1 MTRPEAVAEDRLLA
15 FADQLRSAD
24 PREEQRPE
32 QEQVWVTFA
41 VGSELFGLPV
51 DSIRE
56 VAQMPPITHVPGAPP
71 AVTGV
76 VNLRGHSIAVVD
88 LGCLLGFDRP
98 TENSAEH
105 VLVVE
110 HQGRAVGLAV
120 ERVERVVKLLPSRIL
135 APSEEAASGG
145 LANARIQGTWEDG
158 ATPVTLLAPD
168 FLRIDEDRT

>member
-1 MTRPEAVAEDRLLA
+1 MTRPGAVAEDRLLA
-15 FADQLRSAD
+15 FADQLRSTD

-32 QEQVWVTFA
+32 QEEVWVTFA

-51 DSIRE
+51 GSIRE
-56 VAQMPPITHVPGAPP
+56 VARMPPITHVPGAPP

-76 VNLRGHSIAVVD
+76 VNLRGHSIPIVD
-88 LGCLLGFDRP
+88 LGRLLGLDRP
-98 TENSAEH
+98 AEKSTEH

-120 ERVERVVKLLPSRIL
+120 ERVERVVKLLPSHIL
-135 APSEEAASGG
+135 ASSQEAAGG
-145 LANARIQGTWEDG
+145 LANARILGTWEDG